1 MLRPDGK
8 LNVDLLRKEIA
19 SDVSLHDR
27 YRAEDA
33 MKKRAIHSSELVRC
47 RAYSTLYLRLDST
60 RLDSLLCR
68 RAILTNRSFFFSFT
82 KNSGQN
88 YEEFRNLVLASQLKP
103 VNQEEMS
110 QLFSGGGGG
119 GDAATVGSIK
129 SRVGNCGAMNKAFN
143 IGYRGNSGG
152 SGGIGGIGGSYDPS
166 MAAADRG
173 RAALATSSFSQ
184 SSPSD
189 TAKAGGGRGSLFD
202 QSTPAELEGL
212 DWKQLQ
218 KKMAKK
224 GSKKS
229 SKKTSKGKKSSGGAS
244 LPPSSPP
251 SKINPLQFER
261 EWRRSCT
268 DAASTAQYLLRT
280 EIIGDDDGDG
290 EDYSLRPC
298 SSAGSKRR
306 LILRPEEAPRT
317 VFKVEIGSDIM
328 GDILSALAYLC
339 RFSSSSSSSLKP
351 DLATE
356 AETGTGS
363 NDDTVMS
370 SFSPS
375 FAYRWMI
382 SMTKCGR
389 FGLNVSFLTEEQ
401 KQDVEFILALLEQHR
416 IDGKVDLDDDETDKL
431 CGGCFTEEDI
441 MRLGELYK

>member
-1 MLRPDGK
+1 
-8 LNVDLLRKEIA
+8 
-19 SDVSLHDR
+19 
-27 YRAEDA
+27 
-33 MKKRAIHSSELVRC
+33 
-47 RAYSTLYLRLDST
+47 
-60 RLDSLLCR
+60 
-68 RAILTNRSFFFSFT
+68 
-82 KNSGQN
+82 
-88 YEEFRNLVLASQLKP
+88 
-103 VNQEEMS
+103 MS

-119 GDAATVGSIK
+119 GDAATVGPIK
-129 SRVGNCGAMNKAFN
+129 SRVGNGGAMNKAFN
-143 IGYRGNSGG
+143 IGYRVNSGG

-184 SSPSD
+184 SSSPSD

-229 SKKTSKGKKSSGGAS
+229 SKKTSRGKKSSGGAS
-244 LPPSSPP
+244 LPSSPP

-280 EIIGDDDGDG
+280 ESIGDGDEDG

-306 LILRPEEAPRT
+306 LILRPEEASRT
-317 VFKVEIGSDIM
+317 VFKVELGSDIM

-339 RFSSSSSSSLKP
+339 RSSSSSAESLKP

-356 AETGTGS
+356 AETGTGN
-363 NDDTVMS
+363 NDDNVMP

-375 FAYRWMI
+375 FVYWWMI

-401 KQDVEFILALLEQHR
+401 KQDVEFILALLEQHLT
-416 IDGKVDLDDDETDKL
+416 DGGKKVDDDETDKC
-431 CGGCFTEEDI
+431 CGGSFTEEDI
-441 MRLGELYK
+441 MRVRELYKNT

>member
-1 MLRPDGK
+1 MPRT
-8 LNVDLLRKEIA
+8 V
-19 SDVSLHDR
+19 
-27 YRAEDA
+27 
-33 MKKRAIHSSELVRC
+33 
-47 RAYSTLYLRLDST
+47 LYL
-60 RLDSLLCR
+60 LDSLLCR
-68 RAILTNRSFFFSFT
+68 HPHQSLSFVPSNI
-82 KNSGQN
+82 KRPGQN

-103 VNQEEMS
+103 VNQAEMS

-129 SRVGNCGAMNKAFN
+129 SRVGNGGAMNKAFN

-173 RAALATSSFSQ
+173 RAALATSSFSP

-189 TAKAGGGRGSLFD
+189 TGKAGGGRGSLFD
-202 QSTPAELEGL
+202 QSNPAELEGL

-244 LPPSSPP
+244 LPSSPP
-251 SKINPLQFER
+251 SKINPLRFER

-280 EIIGDDDGDG
+280 ESIGDDDGDG
-290 EDYSLRPC
+290 YYSLRPC

-306 LILRPEEAPRT
+306 LILRPEEASRT
-317 VFKVEIGSDIM
+317 VFKVELGSDIM

-339 RFSSSSSSSLKP
+339 RSSSSSSPLKP

-356 AETGTGS
+356 AETGTGN
-363 NDDTVMS
+363 NDDNVMS

-401 KQDVEFILALLEQHR
+401 KQDAAFILALLEQHR
-416 IDGKVDLDDDETDKL
+416 IDGKVDDDEIDKC
-431 CGGCFTEEDI
+431 CGGSFTEEDI
-441 MRLGELYK
+441 MRLGELYKYT

>member
-1 MLRPDGK
+1 MPD
-8 LNVDLLRKEIA
+8 A
-19 SDVSLHDR
+19 
-27 YRAEDA
+27 A
-33 MKKRAIHSSELVRC
+33 HSSTL
-47 RAYSTLYLRLDST
+47 STT
-60 RLDSLLCR
+60 RLYSLLCR
-68 RAILTNRSFFFSFT
+68 HSHQSLSFVPSFI
-82 KNSGQN
+82 KNPGQN

-103 VNQEEMS
+103 VNQAEMS
-110 QLFSGGGGG
+110 QLFSGGGGGG

-129 SRVGNCGAMNKAFN
+129 SRVGNGGAMNKTFN
-143 IGYRGNSGG
+143 TGYRGN

-173 RAALATSSFSQ
+173 RAALVTSFSP

-244 LPPSSPP
+244 LPSSPP
-251 SKINPLQFER
+251 SKINPLRFER

-280 EIIGDDDGDG
+280 ESIGDDDGDG

-306 LILRPEEAPRT
+306 LILRPEEASRT

-328 GDILSALAYLC
+328 GDILSAMIYLC
-339 RFSSSSSSSLKP
+339 RFSSSSSSLTP

-356 AETGTGS
+356 AETGTGN
-363 NDDTVMS
+363 NDDNVMS

-416 IDGKVDLDDDETDKL
+416 IDGKVDDDGTDK
-431 CGGCFTEEDI
+431 CCSGSFTEEDI
-441 MRLGELYK
+441 MRVRELYK

>member
-1 MLRPDGK
+1 
-8 LNVDLLRKEIA
+8 
-19 SDVSLHDR
+19 
-27 YRAEDA
+27 
-33 MKKRAIHSSELVRC
+33 
-47 RAYSTLYLRLDST
+47 
-60 RLDSLLCR
+60 
-68 RAILTNRSFFFSFT
+68 
-82 KNSGQN
+82 
-88 YEEFRNLVLASQLKP
+88 
-103 VNQEEMS
+103 MS
-110 QLFSGGGGG
+110 QLFSGGGG

-129 SRVGNCGAMNKAFN
+129 SRVGNGGAMNKAFN
-143 IGYRGNSGG
+143 IGYRGNSGD
-152 SGGIGGIGGSYDPS
+152 SGGIGGSYDPS

-184 SSPSD
+184 SAPSD
-189 TAKAGGGRGSLFD
+189 TAKSGGGGRGSLFD

-244 LPPSSPP
+244 LPSSPP

-268 DAASTAQYLLRT
+268 DAASTAQYLLRA
-280 EIIGDDDGDG
+280 ESIGDNDRDGK
-290 EDYSLRPC
+290 DYSLRPC

-306 LILRPEEAPRT
+306 LILRPEEASRT
-317 VFKVEIGSDIM
+317 VFKVELGSDIM
-328 GDILSALAYLC
+328 GDILSALTYLC
-339 RFSSSSSSSLKP
+339 RSFSSSSSSSLKP
-351 DLATE
+351 HLATE
-356 AETGTGS
+356 AETDTGN
-363 NDDTVMS
+363 NDDNVMS

-416 IDGKVDLDDDETDKL
+416 IDGKVDDDETDKQH
-431 CGGCFTEEDI
+431 CGGSFTEEDF
-441 MRLGELYK
+441 MRLRELYK